1 MRSSHRPHVVVWIVA
16 VGVSSLL
23 SPVLAAAEEPTRF
36 AADRPLDC
44 LHIKLTLDVEVEQKH
59 VDATAQLELVALRQV
74 STITL
79 DAQELDT
86 HAVGLSRNGGPA
98 SSANYT
104 NDGKQIEIQL
114 AEPLAAGEKVTVIVE
129 YTVDKSTNGLHFF
142 GPTEEEPDVPPVVW
156 SQGESVYNSYW
167 FPCFD
172 NPNERQTTELL
183 VTTRSGFQVSSNG
196 RLVSRTEDQA
206 AGTVTYHWLQD
217 TPHVAYLVSLIVGEF
232 HIETETWRGKP
243 VEYWVHPRFEE
254 RIARSFRNTTRMLD
268 FFSDSIGVEYPW
280 DRYAQIC
287 CEGFG
292 GGMENT
298 AATTLG
304 NRTLHDARSFI
315 DNDSDG
321 LIAHELAHQWWG
333 DLLTCRD
340 WSHLWL
346 NEGFASYFEALWE
359 EYDLG
364 PDEFSYNMFRKASR
378 ARKGGTKRPIV
389 DRAYSHSRSMFD
401 SRAYPKGAWVLHMV
415 RRRLGDDLF
424 WQAIKRYATDN
435 AYKTVETVDLRKAI
449 ESVTARS
456 FERFF
461 YDWTERPG
469 HPELSATFKWLNDQK
484 LASITLKQT
493 QESAAFHFPLK
504 LEFTFAEDTAPV
516 ILTHDV
522 TEKEQTFYHPLP
534 EAPRLVR
541 VDPDQ
546 SILMELKETKGH
558 DLWKAQL
565 LEDASPVARIRAA
578 RHFEK
583 SRRDSDHTLLAEA
596 LASESFWA
604 VKKEIAVS
612 LGKAGGETARDAL
625 IAALGFEDPKA
636 RRACVEALSSF
647 EGDEAAIEAVKQMA
661 VDGDA
666 SYYVEAAAI
675 ETFGSLKPDG
685 AVDILKQALRRVS
698 DRERLRSAALTS
710 LGNLGT
716 ANVIPLLCEWTH
728 PDKPRLARPSAI
740 RALGR
745 VAKDVYLDDET
756 YKLIVDTL
764 IEAFDDTS
772 SRLRASAIGTL
783 ASLPEPARAR
793 GALTKLEAIAANDGT
808 YWVRR
813 AAERAVEAIK
823 KGEPAKLQ
831 LTELRDEVKNLTEE
845 NKELTDRLEKLETRL
860 NGEDAPAESAES
872 P

>member
-1 MRSSHRPHVVVWIVA
+1 
-16 VGVSSLL
+16 
-23 SPVLAAAEEPTRF
+23 
-36 AADRPLDC
+36 
-44 LHIKLTLDVEVEQKH
+44 
-59 VDATAQLELVALRQV
+59 
-74 STITL
+74 
-79 DAQELDT
+79 
-86 HAVGLSRNGGPA
+86 
-98 SSANYT
+98 
-104 NDGKQIEIQL
+104 
-114 AEPLAAGEKVTVIVE
+114 
-129 YTVDKSTNGLHFF
+129 
-142 GPTEEEPDVPPVVW
+142 
-156 SQGESVYNSYW
+156 
-167 FPCFD
+167 
-172 NPNERQTTELL
+172 
-183 VTTRSGFQVSSNG
+183 
-196 RLVSRTEDQA
+196 
-206 AGTVTYHWLQD
+206 
-217 TPHVAYLVSLIVGEF
+217 
-232 HIETETWRGKP
+232 
-243 VEYWVHPRFEE
+243 
-254 RIARSFRNTTRMLD
+254 
-268 FFSDSIGVEYPW
+268 
-280 DRYAQIC
+280 
-287 CEGFG
+287 
-292 GGMENT
+292 
-298 AATTLG
+298 
-304 NRTLHDARSFI
+304 
-315 DNDSDG
+315 
-321 LIAHELAHQWWG
+321 
-333 DLLTCRD
+333 
-340 WSHLWL
+340 
-346 NEGFASYFEALWE
+346 
-359 EYDLG
+359 
-364 PDEFSYNMFRKASR
+364 
-378 ARKGGTKRPIV
+378 
-389 DRAYSHSRSMFD
+389 MFD

-484 LASITLKQT
+484 LASVTLKQT

-504 LEFTFAEDTAPV
+504 LEFTFAEDIAPV

-612 LGKAGGETARDAL
+612 LGKVGGETARDAL

-685 AVDILKQALRRVS
+685 AVDLLKQALRRVS

-716 ANVIPLLCEWTH
+716 ADVIPLLCEWTH

-740 RALGR
+740 RALGH

-772 SRLRASAIGTL
+772 SRMRARAIGTL

-860 NGEDAPAESAES
+860 NGEDPPAESESEES